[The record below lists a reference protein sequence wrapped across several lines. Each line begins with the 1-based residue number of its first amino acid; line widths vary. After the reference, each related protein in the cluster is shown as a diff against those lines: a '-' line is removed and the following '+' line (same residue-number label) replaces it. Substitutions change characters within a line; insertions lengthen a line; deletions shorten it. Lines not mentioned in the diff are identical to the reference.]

1 MKHASDCE
9 LGDDDDKRDGGAWRA
24 ETQGTT
30 GGGDAVDM
38 IRHAVDGRD
47 DWENKKDADGC

>member
-1 MKHASDCE
+1 MKHASDYE
-9 LGDDDDKRDGGAWRA
+9 LGDDKDKRDGGAWRS